1 MLPGTW
7 YIHVILVSQIAGAQY
22 FLATQD
28 SSLETSSYNG
38 SRIILHFAYT
48 YLGST
53 SELEWEEVKVKID
66 LAAERLIAAER
77 GGQKIAVEIKSVIGT
92 SAISDFH
99 TALGQF
105 LNYRIMLE
113 VNEPDRLLYLAV
125 PVEAYDTFF
134 QSRFAQVAVERH
146 QLKLIVY
153 EPVTEE
159 IVQWIS

>member
-1 MLPGTW
+1 MAKDLFHDAVRRG
-7 YIHVILVSQIAGAQY
+7 
-22 FLATQD
+22 
-28 SSLETSSYNG
+28 LEKDQWTVTDDP
-38 SRIILHFAYT
+38 L
-48 YLGST
+48 
-53 SELEWEEVKVKID
+53 ELEWEEIVVKID

-77 GGQKIAVEIKSVIGT
+77 GEEKIAVEIKSFIGT

-125 PVEAYDTFF
+125 PRETYQTFF
-134 QSRFAQVAVERH
+134 QSRFAQIAIERY

-153 EPVTEE
+153 DPIIEE
-159 IVQWIS
+159 VVQWIN